1 MKLNF
6 GKAPIGHTFPG
17 APAEDAASPASAPPR
32 ATAPGTTT
40 LPTAATTPTPAP
52 ARTCPDAGPRTGSGQ
67 DSEPSPSTGP

>member
-52 ARTCPDAGPRTGSGQ
+52 ART
-67 DSEPSPSTGP
+67 